1 MTRKARQ
8 QTRRRK
14 RPDRAGRTTA
24 LFDTRA
30 LLVLAI
36 AVTAGWIAGRQA
48 GWAAALTVG
57 ITTVTALHTILP
69 R

>member
-1 MTRKARQ
+1 
-8 QTRRRK
+8 
-14 RPDRAGRTTA
+14 